1 MTIVAMLAHP
11 FSRGSCHIS
20 PESSDRPE
28 IKFNY
33 LSHPL
38 DAEILARHLRLIDRL
53 FDQPTYS
60 AMARPNGRR
69 IPRSHPFPI
78 SSLEI
83 AKEIL
88 PINAATNYHPSST
101 CAMMKEDL
109 RGVVDEHLKVYG
121 TANVRVCDASVLPLI
136 PRGNILAAVYAFAEK
151 AAEIVCREVE
161 PKI

>member
-1 MTIVAMLAHP
+1 MAKP
-11 FSRGSCHIS
+11 KGRG
-20 PESSDRPE
+20 
-28 IKFNY
+28 
-33 LSHPL
+33 
-38 DAEILARHLRLIDRL
+38 
-53 FDQPTYS
+53 
-60 AMARPNGRR
+60 

-101 CAMMKEDL
+101 YAMMRQEL
-109 RGVVDEHLKVYG
+109 RGVVDENLKVYG

-151 AAEIVCREVE
+151 AAEIICREVE
-161 PKI
+161 PRM